1 MRLRYALVIPML
13 TTVYACGTHQKSKQK
28 LHESLDAPVGAI
40 IAVQDDGSSS
50 LTTNLDEL
58 RVVKGL
64 PSQKSAEQIQ
74 EQELPDLYKQ
84 SQKPDQV
91 LSQEQVQ
98 VSQTEIRGWF
108 HYRQCPS
115 RLIRLAVE
123 VQQEPVILDSCQAY
137 HQYQPVYLLRGHA
150 HRFFF
155 HRAYRLHNVTYYY
168 YLNQAPIQQN
178 EVKQVEQVPVVQD
191 QSVSQE
197 QIMKQKPETKQ
208 IEQKPEC
215 PKPDQTQ
222 KPVVKKILRR
232 C

>member
-1 MRLRYALVIPML
+1 MRSRYALVIPML
-13 TTVYACGTHQKSKQK
+13 TTMYACGAHQKSGHK
-28 LHESLDAPVGAI
+28 LQDNLEAPLGAI
-40 IAVQDDGSSS
+40 IAVRDDGSVNS
-50 LTTNLDEL
+50 TANLDEL

-64 PSQKSAEQIQ
+64 PSQKSADQVQ

-98 VSQTEIRGWF
+98 VSQTETRGWF
-108 HYRQCPS
+108 HYRQCPG

-155 HRAYRLHNVTYYY
+155 QRAYRLQNVTYYY
-168 YLNQAPIQQN
+168 YANQAPMQQDD
-178 EVKQVEQVPVVQD
+178 VKQIEQSPAVQD
-191 QSVSQE
+191 QTVKQE
-197 QIMKQKPETKQ
+197 QEMKQKPETKQ
-208 IEQKPEC
+208 TEQKPDC
-215 PKPDQTQ
+215 PKPDLTQ
-222 KPVVKKILRR
+222 KPIVKKLPSK

>member
-13 TTVYACGTHQKSKQK
+13 TTVYACGAHQKSKQN
-28 LHESLDAPVGAI
+28 LQESLDAPVGAI
-40 IAVQDDGSSS
+40 IAVQDDGSTS
-50 LTTNLDEL
+50 LATNLDEL

-64 PSQKSAEQIQ
+64 PSQKSAEQVQ

-98 VSQTEIRGWF
+98 VAQTETRGWF

-137 HQYQPVYLLRGHA
+137 NQYQPVYLVRGHA

-155 HRAYRLHNVTYYY
+155 HRAYRLQNVTYYY
-168 YLNQAPIQQN
+168 YLNQAPIQQADTK
-178 EVKQVEQVPVVQD
+178 ELEKMPTAQDQVITQEQTMKQAPATKQVEQ
-191 QSVSQE
+191 
-197 QIMKQKPETKQ
+197 KPD
-208 IEQKPEC
+208 C
-215 PKPDQTQ
+215 PKPDLTQ
-222 KPVVKKILRR
+222 KPIVKINPHK